1 MICNRPY
8 RLLAGTML
16 LLSLAACKSESAAKK
31 EAPKTGGPVSPV
43 DVFVVSSREID
54 NQIDVPGTLMPNE
67 ATAIHTE
74 VSGRVIGLYFK
85 EGAPVAKGSLLL
97 KLEDND
103 LQAQLKK
110 LQVQLA
116 IAQKTEERQ
125 KQLLAISGISQQDYD
140 LSLLAVNNLRADIDI
155 IKTSILKTEIRA
167 PYSGTTGLRNISLG
181 AYVSP
186 ATEITTIRDIGNLK
200 LEFTVPERYG
210 AAVAAGKNVQF
221 SIDGSQQKWTARVL
235 ATENNIETETRSLRV
250 RAVVNSTGGKL
261 ISGAFAKVQLLLD
274 KNEAALMIPSQAII
288 PQAKNKKVVRLKDG
302 LASMEVITTGIRDT
316 AMVEITS
323 GLKTGDTVLI
333 SGLLTTKPGS
343 KVKIRSVKS
352 H

>member
-8 RLLAGTML
+8 RILAGTML
-16 LLSLAACKSESAAKK
+16 LLSIAACKSENTAKK
-31 EAPKTGGPVSPV
+31 EAPKAGGPVSPV
-43 DVFVVSSREID
+43 DVFVVSPKEID
-54 NQIDVPGTLMPNE
+54 NQIDIPGTLLPNE
-67 ATAIHTE
+67 ATAIHAE

-85 EGAPVAKGSLLL
+85 EGAPVGKGTLLV

-110 LQVQLA
+110 LQIQLA

-167 PYSGTTGLRNISLG
+167 PYSGTTGLRNISPG
-181 AYVSP
+181 AYVTP

-210 AAVAAGKNVQF
+210 SAVNAGKTVQF

-250 RAVVNSTGGKL
+250 RAIVNAAGSKL
-261 ISGAFAKVQLLLD
+261 ISGAFAKVQLMLD
-274 KNEAALMIPSQAII
+274 KNQSALMIPSQAII

-302 LASMEVITTGIRDT
+302 MASMEVVTTGIRDT
-316 AMVEITS
+316 SMVEITS